1 VAGVSHEINN
11 ALNIIHANLPTLARY
26 AQRCDPLIAGSP
38 DSSVQESR
46 VLLPRAIAGLGDAV
60 RRTRAIVEDLRR
72 FARPDTERRLVRVQ
86 EGLDAAL
93 NLLRRRTD
101 GRLNV
106 ARVYVGTP
114 SIDGFPGQL
123 NQCFFNLLLNA
134 VEAARSEIWIMLS
147 QREDAGVEL
156 IITDDGDGI
165 PAVDYERVFQAFF
178 TTKPRAAGLGLTV
191 SRSIV
196 QRHGGTL
203 DIVSSPGQGAT
214 VRLTLPASAPE
225 TDVRKLA

>member
-1 VAGVSHEINN
+1 
-11 ALNIIHANLPTLARY
+11 
-26 AQRCDPLIAGSP
+26 
-38 DSSVQESR
+38 
-46 VLLPRAIAGLGDAV
+46 V
-60 RRTRAIVEDLRR
+60 RRTRAIVEDLRK
-72 FARPDTERRLVRVQ
+72 FARPDAERRLVRVQ

-106 ARVYVGTP
+106 ARIYAGTP
-114 SIDGFPGQL
+114 SIDGYPGQL

-134 VEAARSEIWIMLS
+134 VEAARSEIWIVLS
-147 QREDAGVEL
+147 QRDDAGVEL
-156 IITDDGDGI
+156 VITDDGDGI
-165 PAVDYERVFQAFF
+165 AAVDYERVFQPFF

-203 DIVSSPGQGAT
+203 DIESSPGQGAT

-225 TDVRKLA
+225 ADLRKLA